1 MSISKNSLLPFDSSL
16 PSGARSANS
25 KIINWVCAT
34 FLAGLILLGG
44 SAKAAPAP
52 YNVLINPG
60 AETGGFDRLE
70 SVADGL

>member
-1 MSISKNSLLPFDSSL
+1 
-16 PSGARSANS
+16 
-25 KIINWVCAT
+25 
-34 FLAGLILLGG
+34 LGG